1 MEVKTF
7 TADELFDW
15 LTAKEDFLLLDVRNE
30 VEFGRFKVEGPYPID
45 MINVPYMEFIEH
57 EQESVDRVPRG
68 RKIRIVCAKEG
79 SARYVGEI
87 LVNHGFTDVASMLTG
102 IKAWGNLLAPI
113 RVNDG
118 EGYEL
123 YQFRRPGKASCSY
136 GLVYGKEMMLFDPSK
151 SVGAYQ
157 SFAEQRGCAIIRTF
171 ETHRQAD
178 YISGS
183 PMLVKATG
191 AQITAPGPDFKE
203 ARFHYTPA
211 VDGEIYTFAGGG
223 PEVKVMHT
231 PGHTPGSTSYLVD
244 GKFLISGDTV
254 FILSIGRPDLG
265 GMVKEWS
272 KMLFNTMTQKIRPL
286 DDGIIALPGHY
297 MDWREADDRLAF
309 MASMGKIKADN
320 SNIYGI
326 EDENEFFKFIKENMR
341 TQPEEYAKIR
351 EINAGLREV
360 DAEEQDI
367 LDLGK
372 NECAASAQPPR

>member
-7 TADELFDW
+7 TAAELFDW
-15 LTAKEDFLLLDVRNE
+15 LTAKEDFLLLDVRND

-45 MINVPYMEFIEH
+45 MMNEPYMEFVEH
-57 EQESVDRVPRG
+57 EQQSVDRVPRG
-68 RKIRIVCAKEG
+68 RRIRIVCAKEG
-79 SARYVGEI
+79 SAKYVGDI
-87 LVNHGFTDVASMLTG
+87 LLNHGFKDVAALELG

-118 EGYEL
+118 NGYDL

-136 GLVYGKEMMLFDPSK
+136 GLVFGKEMMLFDPAK
-151 SVGAYQ
+151 SVSAYQ
-157 SFAEQRGCAIIRTF
+157 EFADERGCAIVRTF

-191 AQITAPGPDFKE
+191 AQLTAPEPDFKE
-203 ARFHYTPA
+203 ARFHFTPA
-211 VDGEIYTFAGGG
+211 VDGEVYTFTDGG
-223 PEVKVMHT
+223 PEVKVLHT

-244 GKFLISGDTV
+244 EKFLISGDTV

-265 GMVKEWS
+265 GMAEEWS
-272 KMLFNTMTQKIRPL
+272 KMLFHTMTEKIRTL

-297 MDWREADDRLAF
+297 MEWKEADKRLVFA
-309 MASMGKIKADN
+309 ASMGKIKTDN
-320 SNIYGI
+320 ANIYGI
-326 EDENEFFKFIKENMR
+326 DNEKDFFEFIKVNMR

-351 EINAGLREV
+351 EINAGLREA
-360 DAEEQDI
+360 DAEEQDT

>member
-79 SARYVGEI
+79 SAQYVGEI

-191 AQITAPGPDFKE
+191 AQMTAPGPDFKE

-211 VDGEIYTFAGGG
+211 VDGEVYTFAGGG

-265 GMVKEWS
+265 GMVEEWS

-286 DDGIIALPGHY
+286 DDGIIAAARPLH
-297 MDWREADDRLAF
+297 
-309 MASMGKIKADN
+309 
-320 SNIYGI
+320 
-326 EDENEFFKFIKENMR
+326 
-341 TQPEEYAKIR
+341 
-351 EINAGLREV
+351 GLER
-360 DAEEQDI
+360 
-367 LDLGK
+367 G
-372 NECAASAQPPR
+372 R